1 MSFFLRDIP
10 VWVLVIGL
18 TSRVLF
24 HSYRGIVYIDEI
36 DKLTRKSENLSITR
50 DVSGEGVQQALLKM
64 VEGTVVNVP
73 EKGGRKNPRGEFIQ
87 VDTSDI
93 LFICGGAFS
102 GLEHVVDERQQKN
115 AFERVMRDRRR
126 MGKQSPDSPASPL
139 GDARRVETAASLASA
154 LTSLTKSLSPGVD
167 ALDRLLGACAGLL
180 THKARKATAPFSLE
194 GLLADAAGDIEK
206 LAADCVASA

>member
-1 MSFFLRDIP
+1 M
-10 VWVLVIGL
+10 
-18 TSRVLF
+18 
-24 HSYRGIVYIDEI
+24 YIDEI

-154 LTSLTKSLSPGVD
+154 LTSLTKSSSPGVD

-180 THKARKATAPFSLE
+180 THKARGATAPFSLE

>member
-1 MSFFLRDIP
+1 
-10 VWVLVIGL
+10 
-18 TSRVLF
+18 
-24 HSYRGIVYIDEI
+24 VYIDEI

-102 GLEHVVDERQQKN
+102 GL
-115 AFERVMRDRRR
+115 
-126 MGKQSPDSPASPL
+126 
-139 GDARRVETAASLASA
+139 
-154 LTSLTKSLSPGVD
+154 
-167 ALDRLLGACAGLL
+167 
-180 THKARKATAPFSLE
+180 
-194 GLLADAAGDIEK
+194 
-206 LAADCVASA
+206 

>member
-1 MSFFLRDIP
+1 
-10 VWVLVIGL
+10 
-18 TSRVLF
+18 
-24 HSYRGIVYIDEI
+24 VYIDEI

-115 AFERVMRDRRR
+115 AFRARDAGQAAYGQTVTGFSRVAARGRQAGGDGGVARVRARRDSRAIGRRR
-126 MGKQSPDSPASPL
+126 SRPISGRHVINITDRHRPTTVH
-139 GDARRVETAASLASA
+139 GDEASA
-154 LTSLTKSLSPGVD
+154 RIRRERRTV
-167 ALDRLLGACAGLL
+167 LLQL
-180 THKARKATAPFSLE
+180 
-194 GLLADAAGDIEK
+194 
-206 LAADCVASA
+206 